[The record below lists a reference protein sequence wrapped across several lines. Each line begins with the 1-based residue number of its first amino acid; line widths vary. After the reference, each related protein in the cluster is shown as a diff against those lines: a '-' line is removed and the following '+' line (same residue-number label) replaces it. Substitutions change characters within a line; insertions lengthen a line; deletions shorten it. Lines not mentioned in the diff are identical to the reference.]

1 MNQGQQQQPQTQPQN
16 YGITP
21 PISTDP
27 PTEQQLK
34 LTDELIQTLR
44 DYGLFESEQEAQK
57 RVVVLGKLDK
67 IVKEFVYKVSKLKG
81 FPDSLAREA
90 GGKIFTYGS
99 YRLGVHGAGADIDTL
114 CVFPK
119 HVEREHFFTI
129 MYDMLK
135 ARSEVTEI
143 AAVPDA
149 YVPVIKMHFSGIPID
164 FICARLA
171 IARVPDDLEL
181 ADNNILKSLDE
192 RCVRSLNGSRV
203 TDDILRLVPN
213 VNTFRIALRTIK
225 LWAKSRCIYSNV
237 MGFLGGVAWAMLI
250 ARICQL
256 YPNACAAYIVNRFF
270 FIMSRWRWPQP
281 VLLRHLEDGPLQVRV
296 WNPKLYPADRS
307 HRMPIITPA
316 YPSMCATHNVTDS
329 TRHIMMNEFKLG
341 VEITNKIFEGQAKWK
356 DLFTKS
362 NFFNAYKHYLQITSS
377 SESAESQLTW
387 SGLVE
392 AKLRQLVLKMELVDM
407 ITLAHP
413 YVKGVDK
420 IHYCLTADEIADV
433 IKGGTIQSRSFT
445 VEEGSLETD
454 HTNLLKEQGI
464 ITNENENDVKR
475 LFTTTFYIGF
485 ETAPKIAGESRKLNL
500 VWPVQEFTKLVKS
513 WDKYDENQMKITIQS
528 IKGSKLPVE
537 LTGEKKSKRSLDE
550 TETSVKKP
558 RIESNGINSKKE
570 LLTPSAAATLIQ
582 QQDVLAPPSS
592 KSSTATEISITNPTP
607 NIPTMTDASNV
618 ADKTATTDETNT
630 NNDTNATNTIAVE

>member
-1 MNQGQQQQPQTQPQN
+1 MSQEVQHQQPVRQL
-16 YGITP
+16 GVTP
-21 PISTDP
+21 PISSAP
-27 PTEQQLK
+27 PTEQELK
-34 LTDELIQTLR
+34 LTDDLLKTLK
-44 DYGLFESEQEAQK
+44 DFGLFESEQEAQK

-67 IVKEFVYKVSKLKG
+67 LVKEFVYKVSKLKG

-135 ARSEVTEI
+135 ERPEVTEI

-171 IARVPDDLEL
+171 VAQVPDDLEL

-225 LWAKSRCIYSNV
+225 LWAKSRGIYSNV
-237 MGFLGGVAWAMLI
+237 MGFLGGVAWAMLT

-256 YPNACAAYIVNRFF
+256 YPNACSASIVNRFF
-270 FIMSRWRWPQP
+270 SIMSRWKWPQP
-281 VLLRHLEDGPLQVRV
+281 VLLRPLEDGPLQVRV

-329 TRHIMMNEFKLG
+329 TRSIMMNEFKIGLEI
-341 VEITNKIFEGQAKWK
+341 VEKIMMGKGEWK
-356 DLFTKS
+356 ELFQKS
-362 NFFNAYKHYLQITSS
+362 KFFHAYKHYLQITSS
-377 SESAESQLTW
+377 SDSSESQLMW

-392 AKLRQLVLKMELVDM
+392 AKLRQLVLKLELVDM

-413 YVKGVDK
+413 YVKGIDK
-420 IHYCLTADEIADV
+420 IHYCLTAEEVDAV
-433 IKGGTIQSRSFT
+433 NKGGFLPDRSFT
-445 VEEGSLETD
+445 VEEGSLETNHMD
-454 HTNLLKEQGI
+454 LLKANGVVKE
-464 ITNENENDVKR
+464 ENENDVTR
-475 LFTTTFYIGF
+475 VFTTTFYIGF
-485 ETAPKIAGESRKLNL
+485 VTAPKVAGENRKLNL
-500 VWPVQEFTKLVKS
+500 VWPVQEFTKLVKA
-513 WDKYDENQMKITIQS
+513 WDKFDEAQMKIHVQS
-528 IKGSKLPVE
+528 VKGSKLPAE
-537 LTGEKKSKRSLDE
+537 LVGEGRNLKRTQEKVKTITSSEQPNKK
-550 TETSVKKP
+550 V
-558 RIESNGINSKKE
+558 
-570 LLTPSAAATLIQ
+570 
-582 QQDVLAPPSS
+582 
-592 KSSTATEISITNPTP
+592 
-607 NIPTMTDASNV
+607 
-618 ADKTATTDETNT
+618 
-630 NNDTNATNTIAVE
+630 

>member
-1 MNQGQQQQPQTQPQN
+1 MSQEPIRQ
-16 YGITP
+16 YGVTP
-21 PISTDP
+21 PISTAL
-27 PTEQQLK
+27 PTERELE
-34 LTDELIQTLR
+34 LTEDLLQTLK
-44 DYGLFESEQEAQK
+44 DFGLFESEQEAQK

-67 IVKEFVYKVSKLKG
+67 MVKEFVYKVSKLKS
-81 FPDSLAREA
+81 FPDSLAKEA

-135 ARSEVTEI
+135 ARPEVTEI
-143 AAVPDA
+143 AAVSDA

-213 VNTFRIALRTIK
+213 VGTFRIALRTIK
-225 LWAKSRCIYSNV
+225 LWAKNRGIYSNV

-256 YPNACAAYIVNRFF
+256 YPNACAASIVNRFF
-270 FIMSRWRWPQP
+270 AIMSRWKWPQP
-281 VLLRHLEDGPLQVRV
+281 VLLRPLEDGPLQVRV

-341 VEITNKIFEGQAKWK
+341 LDVVEKIVKGESVWK
-356 DLFTKS
+356 DLFIKS
-362 NFFNAYKHYLQITSS
+362 NFFQSYKYYLQVTSC
-377 SESAESQLTW
+377 SESAESQLMW

-392 AKLRQLVLKMELVDM
+392 AKLRQLVLKLEMVEM
-407 ITLAHP
+407 IALAHP
-413 YVKGVDK
+413 YVKGIDK
-420 IHYCLTADEIADV
+420 IHYCLTPQEAENV
-433 IKGGTIQSRSFT
+433 TKGVLLPGRSFT

-454 HTNLLKEQGI
+454 HTELLKQNGLVTE
-464 ITNENENDVKR
+464 ENQKDLKR

-485 ETAPKIAGESRKLNL
+485 ETDTQAAGEKKKLDISWQ
-500 VWPVQEFTKLVKS
+500 VREFTHLVTA
-513 WDKYDENQMKITIQS
+513 WDKYEPEHMK
-528 IKGSKLPVE
+528 
-537 LTGEKKSKRSLDE
+537 
-550 TETSVKKP
+550 
-558 RIESNGINSKKE
+558 
-570 LLTPSAAATLIQ
+570 
-582 QQDVLAPPSS
+582 
-592 KSSTATEISITNPTP
+592 ISITHIKGCCIHFIIHFN
-607 NIPTMTDASNV
+607 
-618 ADKTATTDETNT
+618 KKHTTKTNT
-630 NNDTNATNTIAVE
+630 LFSLFFFFNVDQNCLLNL

>member
-1 MNQGQQQQPQTQPQN
+1 MSQEPPRQLGV
-16 YGITP
+16 TP
-21 PISTDP
+21 PISTAP
-27 PTEQQLK
+27 PTESELK
-34 LTDELIQTLR
+34 LTEDLLQTLK

-57 RVVVLGKLDK
+57 RIVVLGKLNK
-67 IVKEFVYKVSKLKG
+67 MVKEFVYKVSKMKN
-81 FPDSLAREA
+81 FPDSLAKEA

-135 ARSEVTEI
+135 ARPEVTEI

-213 VNTFRIALRTIK
+213 VATFRIALRTIK
-225 LWAKSRCIYSNV
+225 LWAKCRGIYSNV

-256 YPNACAAYIVNRFF
+256 YPNSCAASIVQRFF
-270 FIMSRWRWPQP
+270 SIMSRWKWPQP
-281 VLLRHLEDGPLQVRV
+281 VLLRPLEDGPLQVRV

-316 YPSMCATHNVTDS
+316 YPSMCATHNVTES
-329 TRHIMMNEFKLG
+329 TRTIMMNEFRLG
-341 VEITNKIFEGQAKWK
+341 VDIAERVMIGNGQWK
-356 DLFTKS
+356 DLFTKVK
-362 NFFNAYKHYLQITSS
+362 FFDAYKHYLQITSS
-377 SESAESQLTW
+377 SESSESQLVW

-392 AKLRQLVLKMELVDM
+392 AKLRQLVLKLEVVEM
-407 ITLAHP
+407 INLAHP
-413 YVKGVDK
+413 YVKGIDK
-420 IHYCLTADEIADV
+420 VHYCLTSEEAAIV
-433 IKGGTIQSRSFT
+433 TKGGDLPGRSIR
-445 VEEGSLETD
+445 VEEGSLEMN
-454 HTNLLKEQGI
+454 HTESLKQQGLV
-464 ITNENENDVKR
+464 TEENEKDIKR
-475 LFTTTFYIGF
+475 IFSTTFYIGF
-485 ETAPKIAGESRKLNL
+485 VIAPKIAGGEQRKLNL
-500 VWPVQEFTKLVKS
+500 VWPVQEFTKLVKT
-513 WDKYDENQMKITIQS
+513 WDKFDEKEMKITIQS
-528 IKGSKLPVE
+528 IKGSKLPADLIGE
-537 LTGEKKSKRSLDE
+537 EKKLKRPQEKSDE
-550 TETSVKKP
+550 SSSQPTKKLRTDNKEDGDNVKKD
-558 RIESNGINSKKE
+558 I
-570 LLTPSAAATLIQ
+570 LTPSVTAAIIQ
-582 QQDVLAPPSS
+582 QQEVLSPP
-592 KSSTATEISITNPTP
+592 KETPVTAAE
-607 NIPTMTDASNV
+607 
-618 ADKTATTDETNT
+618 
-630 NNDTNATNTIAVE
+630 